1 MIDKIKAMVWEF
13 SEDAI
18 VKNRSIPND
27 MNDIAIET
35 TAASLI
41 EHIHEEAVIGYGR
54 SLLNLFRVNEYPVLN
69 PSVERISNR
78 VAVDLAKRLDIDNS
92 SAYGVVTRII
102 PHIANRIR
110 NKLQNPEDHEF
121 DLNQLMHTFSDR
133 GWQY

>member
-18 VKNRSIPND
+18 VKNTSIPND

-35 TAASLI
+35 TAVSLI

-54 SLLNLFRVNEYPVLN
+54 SLLKLFRVNEDPELN

-92 SAYGVVTRII
+92 AAFGVVTRII
-102 PHIANRIR
+102 PHIVNRIR

-133 GWQY
+133 GWQ